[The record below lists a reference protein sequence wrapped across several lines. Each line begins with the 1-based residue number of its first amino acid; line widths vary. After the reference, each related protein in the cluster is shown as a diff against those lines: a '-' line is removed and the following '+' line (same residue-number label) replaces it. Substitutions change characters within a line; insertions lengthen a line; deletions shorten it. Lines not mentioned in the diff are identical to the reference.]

1 MTLISPSI
9 LSADFCNLR
18 AEIVALEDAGADM
31 IHIDVMDG
39 HFVPNLTFGSDV
51 IKALKKHTAKPFDVH
66 LMIDHP
72 EKWIQTYVEAGA
84 DIITIHP
91 EATIHLDRTISQIKS
106 YGIKAG
112 ISLLPTTSINV
123 FEFII
128 DKIDLILVMT
138 VNPGFGGQK
147 FMPNQLK
154 KISAISSIIKGTD
167 IILAVDGGINDETG
181 KLCTQAGANMLISGN
196 YIFTGNYKER
206 INNLKNKY
214 NVRCFTLWICIS

>member
-39 HFVPNLTFGSDV
+39 HFVPNLTFGPDV

-66 LMIDHP
+66 LMINHP
-72 EKWIQTYVEAGA
+72 EKWIQTYFEAGA

-154 KISAISSIIKGTD
+154 KISAISSIIKGTE

-206 INNLKNKY
+206 INNLKK
-214 NVRCFTLWICIS
+214 

>member
-39 HFVPNLTFGSDV
+39 HFVPNLTFGPDV

-91 EATIHLDRTISQIKS
+91 ETTIHLDRTISQIKS

-214 NVRCFTLWICIS
+214 NVR

>member
-39 HFVPNLTFGSDV
+39 HFVPNLTFGPDV

-167 IILAVDGGINDETG
+167 IILAVDGGINDQTG

-196 YIFTGNYKER
+196 YIFTGNYNER
-206 INNLKNKY
+206 INNLKK
-214 NVRCFTLWICIS
+214 

>member
-39 HFVPNLTFGSDV
+39 HFVPNLTFGPDV

-66 LMIDHP
+66 LMINHP
-72 EKWIQTYVEAGA
+72 EKWIQTYFEAGA

-206 INNLKNKY
+206 INNLKK
-214 NVRCFTLWICIS
+214 

>member
-18 AEIVALEDAGADM
+18 AEIGALEDAGADM

-39 HFVPNLTFGSDV
+39 HFVPNLTFGPDV

-206 INNLKNKY
+206 INNLKK
-214 NVRCFTLWICIS
+214 

>member
-18 AEIVALEDAGADM
+18 DEIRALEDAGADM

-39 HFVPNLTFGSDV
+39 HFVPNLTFGPDV
-51 IKALKKHTAKPFDVH
+51 IKALRKHTSKPFDVH
-66 LMIDHP
+66 LMIDQP

-84 DIITIHP
+84 DILTIHP
-91 EATIHLDRTISQIKS
+91 EATTHLDRTISQIES

-112 ISLLPTTSINV
+112 ISLLPTTSINAL
-123 FEFII
+123 EFII

-181 KLCTQAGANMLISGN
+181 ALCTQAGANMLISGN
-196 YIFTGNYKER
+196 YIFAGDYKKQ
-206 INNLKNKY
+206 INNLKK
-214 NVRCFTLWICIS
+214 

>member
-18 AEIVALEDAGADM
+18 AEIGALEDAGADM

-39 HFVPNLTFGSDV
+39 HFVPNLTFGPDV
-51 IKALKKHTAKPFDVH
+51 IKALKKHASKPFDVH
-66 LMIDHP
+66 LMIEQP
-72 EKWIQTYVEAGA
+72 EKWIKTYVEAGA
-84 DIITIHP
+84 DIVTIHP
-91 EATIHLDRTISQIKS
+91 EATTHLDRTISQIKS
-106 YGIKAG
+106 YDGVKAG

-123 FEFII
+123 LEFVI

-167 IILAVDGGINDETG
+167 IILAVDGGINDKTG
-181 KLCTQAGANMLISGN
+181 ELCTQAGANMLISGN
-196 YIFTGNYKER
+196 YIFSGDYKER
-206 INNLKNKY
+206 INNLKK
-214 NVRCFTLWICIS
+214 

>member
-39 HFVPNLTFGSDV
+39 HFVPNLTFGPDV

-147 FMPNQLK
+147 FMSNQLK

-214 NVRCFTLWICIS
+214 NVR

>member
-18 AEIVALEDAGADM
+18 AEIVALEGAGADM

-39 HFVPNLTFGSDV
+39 HFVPNLTFGPDV
-51 IKALKKHTAKPFDVH
+51 IKALRKHTSKPFDVH
-66 LMIDHP
+66 LMIDQP

-84 DIITIHP
+84 DILTIHP
-91 EATIHLDRTISQIKS
+91 EATTHLDRTISQIKS

-112 ISLLPTTSINV
+112 ISLLPTTSINAL
-123 FEFII
+123 EFII

-181 KLCTQAGANMLISGN
+181 ALCTQAGANMLISGN
-196 YIFTGNYKER
+196 YIFAGDYKKQ
-206 INNLKNKY
+206 INNLKK
-214 NVRCFTLWICIS
+214 

>member
-39 HFVPNLTFGSDV
+39 HFVPNLTFGPDI

-181 KLCTQAGANMLISGN
+181 KLCTQAGSNMLISGN

-206 INNLKNKY
+206 INNLKK
-214 NVRCFTLWICIS
+214 